1 MRIAAFGSAHV
12 FVSGVYY
19 KIILNK
25 VIINKN
31 RSNVDGS
38 YLILYEVV
46 IISNLLHKTLDY
58 IHYIVY
64 NP

>member
-1 MRIAAFGSAHV
+1 MLFLAVRTFFCPAFC
-12 FVSGVYY
+12 Y
-19 KIILNK
+19 KIILIK

>member
-12 FVSGVYY
+12 FVSGIYY
-19 KIILNK
+19 KIILIR

-58 IHYIVY
+58 IYYIVY

>member
-1 MRIAAFGSAHV
+1 MRIAVFGDAHV
-12 FVSGVYY
+12 FVYGVCY

-46 IISNLLHKTLDY
+46 IISNLLHKTLNY

-64 NP
+64 DP

>member
-1 MRIAAFGSAHV
+1 MRIAVFGSAHV
-12 FVSGVYY
+12 LLSGFYY
-19 KIILNK
+19 QIILIK

-38 YLILYEVV
+38 HLILYEVV

-58 IHYIVY
+58 IYYIVY
-64 NP
+64 DP